1 MTHTSSN
8 TIETDEIELTAAYGT
23 AIATTRTRQ
32 TDIRSH
38 QQEPHPEPGGILTS
52 DVDDATSAD

>member
-1 MTHTSSN
+1 MTHNSSN
-8 TIETDEIELTAAYGT
+8 TIETDEIEFTAAYGT

-38 QQEPHPEPGGILTS
+38 QQEPHPEAGGNLTS